1 MINLCMYF
9 VIIITIIDAEC
20 SIMEVLVV
28 HSREHLNLTN
38 SKGQTPLYLAAS
50 QGHTQVCSLLAAQ
63 VGPSLLVIIY
73 SNDKDTDC
81 SHNPIYCTF
90 QASVNINIQLHESKI
105 TPLHMAI
112 NKSHWSVVECLVGWG
127 ALLNV
132 LNVVNCDGNT
142 PLHVLITLRSVKDP
156 GSPQIKQVN

>member
-20 SIMEVLVV
+20 SIIEVLVI
-28 HSREHLNLTN
+28 HSREHLNLT
-38 SKGQTPLYLAAS
+38 SSGRTPLYLAAS

-63 VGPSLLVIIY
+63 VGPSLLVIIVMTC
-73 SNDKDTDC
+73 KDTDLI
-81 SHNPIYCTF
+81 SYPISCTF
-90 QASVNINIQLHESKI
+90 QASVNINIQLHKSKI

-112 NKSHWSVVECLVGWG
+112 HKSRWSVVECLVGWG

-132 LNVVNCDGNT
+132 VDSDGNT
-142 PLHVLITLRSVKDP
+142 PLHILITLRSVDP
-156 GSPQIKQVN
+156 GSPQIKQVNES

>member
-9 VIIITIIDAEC
+9 GITITIIDAEC

-28 HSREHLNLTN
+28 HSREHLNVTS
-38 SKGQTPLYLAAS
+38 SKGRTPLYLAAS

-63 VGPSLLVIIY
+63 VGPSLLVIIVITC
-73 SNDKDTDC
+73 KDTDLI
-81 SHNPIYCTF
+81 SYPISCTF

-105 TPLHMAI
+105 TPLHIAT
-112 NKSHWSVVECLVGWG
+112 NKSRWSVVECLVGWG

-132 LNVVNCDGNT
+132 VDCDGNT
-142 PLHVLITLRSVKDP
+142 PLHIVIALRSVKDP